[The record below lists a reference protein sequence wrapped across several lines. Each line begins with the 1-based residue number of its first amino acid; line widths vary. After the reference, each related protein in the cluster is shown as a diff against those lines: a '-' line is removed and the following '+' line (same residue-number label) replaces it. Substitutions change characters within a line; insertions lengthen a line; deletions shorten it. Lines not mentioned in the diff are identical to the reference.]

1 MNPDRHSSTSAGS
14 GPVSGTQSNTIVR
27 AAIHPSIG
35 VARIGNSLEPDG
47 YFLAPEVVD
56 PPPESPGFYRDA
68 TGALKRQAVQF
79 RIYGLNAQGGVVT
92 ELTASNAEITWKVHL
107 ANKKSAWY
115 QFQIALDIPEA
126 SSAPQSYL
134 RNATVSD
141 RSSLVIDPGAREI
154 TGRDVAGG
162 PGHTFDTG
170 TFMDKAVYLG
180 ELRTDKEGRLR
191 VLGGRGRSASYDGS
205 LAITFANNE
214 GWHDDTSDGPVTAT
228 VTYQGRALEVDPAWV
243 VVAPPNY
250 APRQK
255 SVRTMWDLM
264 RDTAI
269 KAKHLPKPVR
279 PSFNSDIRPI
289 FERLSRLQWV
299 NAGFAAAFGWGG
311 PNNYA
316 TPEWLERLSENN
328 PNDVEMRRTIANQFR
343 NFAWDGWSPKPWPWL
358 YGDAMNIPP
367 AETPR
372 ENTAL
377 SDTQLEFLQQWA
389 MGDFEADYN
398 PGPPAYET
406 IEKVPLAEQPA
417 MLDRASLEFCLADA
431 FHPGCEMTWPMRQ
444 HTLYMAPFRIAHAPE
459 GYVEPQ
465 YGPVLDMDV
474 MAWLHPYGPLGKQVP
489 GGITRWMAVPWQTD
503 TASCRSG
510 YTPKYD
516 PYVPTFWPA
525 RVPNQVLTS
534 ENCDIVIDT
543 RQPLGVRLAAF
554 AERANWNQP
563 LGLKQG
569 YREQINRM
577 IRSFDRMGV
586 IESRKGPGDRHFPAL
601 LEVQDLPTKSLVKA
615 EDVAAPEAVSM
626 SDLEETDL
634 SGIEKVRR
642 FPHGLRK

>member
-1 MNPDRHSSTSAGS
+1 MNSERDLTATAVPAVT
-14 GPVSGTQSNTIVR
+14 PEKQSNVIVK

-35 VARIGNSLEPDG
+35 VARIGNSADE

-56 PPPESPGFYRDA
+56 PSPRERGFYRDA
-68 TGALKRQAVQF
+68 KGALKRQAVQF
-79 RIYGLNAQGGVVT
+79 RIYGLNAEGGVAA

-126 SSAPQSYL
+126 TSAPRSYL
-134 RNATVSD
+134 RNASVSD
-141 RSSLVIDPGAREI
+141 RSSLAIDPGPREI
-154 TGRDVAGG
+154 TGKKVQGG
-162 PGHTFDTG
+162 SSHTFDTG
-170 TFMDKAVYLG
+170 KFMGKPVYLG
-180 ELRTDKEGRLR
+180 EIRTDEDGRLQ
-191 VLGGRGRSASYDGS
+191 VLGGRGQSASHDGS

-214 GWHDDTSDGPVTAT
+214 GWHDDISDGPVTAT
-228 VTYQGRALEVDPAWV
+228 VTFQGATLEVDPAWV

-250 APRQK
+250 APLQK

-269 KAKHLPKPVR
+269 KTCMLPKPVH
-279 PSFNSDIRPI
+279 PSFNTDIRPI

-311 PNNYA
+311 PNNYSTA
-316 TPEWLERLSENN
+316 EWLAKLSRKD
-328 PNDVEMRRTIANQFR
+328 PSHQGMRQTIANQFR

-358 YGDAMNIPP
+358 YGDAMNIPA

-389 MGDFEADYN
+389 KGEFDADYD
-398 PGPPAYET
+398 PKLEPYRT
-406 IEKVPLAEQPA
+406 IEAVPLAEQPA

-444 HTLYMAPFRIAHAPE
+444 QTLYAAAFRIAHAPQE
-459 GYVEPQ
+459 YVEPQ
-465 YGPVLDMDV
+465 YGPVLNMDV

-510 YTPKYD
+510 YSKKYD
-516 PYVPTFWPA
+516 PYLPTFWPA
-525 RVPNQVLTS
+525 RVPNHVLS
-534 ENCDIVIDT
+534 EADYKVVMNTHRSLDD
-543 RQPLGVRLAAF
+543 RQRAF
-554 AERANWNQP
+554 SQRTDWNTP
-563 LGLKQG
+563 LGLKAD
-569 YREQINRM
+569 YREQINCM
-577 IRSFDRMGV
+577 ITSFGEMGV
-586 IESRKGPGDRHFPAL
+586 IEHRKGPGDTDFPPS
-601 LEVQDLPTKSLVKA
+601 LEVQNMSESGQLKLHAKDEAGLEVA
-615 EDVAAPEAVSM
+615 ESGAD
-626 SDLEETDL
+626 ETDL

-642 FPHGLRK
+642 FPHGLER